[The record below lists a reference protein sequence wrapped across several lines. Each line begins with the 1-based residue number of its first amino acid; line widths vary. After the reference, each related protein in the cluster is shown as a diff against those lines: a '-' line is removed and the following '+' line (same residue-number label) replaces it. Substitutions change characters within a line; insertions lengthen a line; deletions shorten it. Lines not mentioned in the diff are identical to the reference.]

1 MMNSNELVNEAADAS
16 LRPYGM
22 QYLQAPRREA
32 QSRPDGVSYSVELQ
46 LTVGA
51 DGNPWKTD
59 AMASETSTNN
69 DGNQTGED
77 TNSDPW

>member
-1 MMNSNELVNEAADAS
+1 MSDHDLMNESAEA
-16 LRPYGM
+16 LLQPYGM
-22 QYLQAPRREA
+22 RFLQAPRRAA
-32 QSRPDGVSYSVELQ
+32 QGRPDGVHYSSELQ

-69 DGNQTGED
+69 DGNQSGED
-77 TNSDPW
+77 TNTDPW

>member
-1 MMNSNELVNEAADAS
+1 MSRHDVMNESAES
-16 LRPYGM
+16 PRRPYGM
-22 QYLQAPRREA
+22 RYLQAPRHAA
-32 QSRPDGVSYSVELQ
+32 QPRPDGVSYSPELQ